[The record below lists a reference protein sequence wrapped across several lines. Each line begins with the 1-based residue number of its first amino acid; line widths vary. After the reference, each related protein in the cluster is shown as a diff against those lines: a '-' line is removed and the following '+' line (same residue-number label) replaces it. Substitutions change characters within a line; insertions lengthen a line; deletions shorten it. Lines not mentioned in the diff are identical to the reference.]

1 MIYSQYF
8 FPDYANSLNGLAALY
23 KSMGQYEKAEPLY
36 IMAKEI
42 RQKVLGERHPDYAT
56 SLDNL
61 AALYG
66 SMGQYDKAESFYMLT
81 IGLLVTEA

>member
-1 MIYSQYF
+1 
-8 FPDYANSLNGLAALY
+8 
-23 KSMGQYEKAEPLY
+23 MGQYEKAEPLY
-36 IMAKEI
+36 LLAKEI

-81 IGLLVTEA
+81 IDLGKKYWGKIIPTTETV